1 MLDFLSTLRIFL
13 LAIGSLVLLC
23 SSVRAQT
30 APPMQSP
37 APTQSSAPAS
47 ISIKEEYHHHLVFE
61 NSYVRIYFVEIPAH
75 ESTLLHRHDFP
86 YISIPPGGADAVE
99 PPSGAAQQPAMRG
112 PRVGY
117 MAGGFS
123 HAVNNPSDR
132 PLRNVAIE
140 LLRPQGTVRNRCAEA
155 VRGQPHED
163 CVMPPPSSAGATSH
177 YPVFESDE
185 ILVEYWDLAPNVT
198 TPPWD
203 DRLDLLVAGLT
214 GVSITADSGIDSANA
229 VEGGLLWIPA
239 SSKPVFKTTP
249 ERGGH
254 FIVITFKDSK
264 PAQP

>member
-1 MLDFLSTLRIFL
+1 MSRSLAARRLLYFLTAFV
-13 LAIGSLVLLC
+13 SLSAGLV
-23 SSVRAQT
+23 AQT
-30 APPMQSP
+30 LVA
-37 APTQSSAPAS
+37 TQSSTPAS

-112 PRVGY
+112 IRVGY

-163 CVMPPPSSAGATSH
+163 CVMSPPSSAGATSH

-185 ILVEYWDLAPNVT
+185 ILIEYWDLAPNVT

-203 DRLDLLVAGLT
+203 NRLDILVAGLT
-214 GVSITADSGIDSANA
+214 GVSITSDSGINSADA
-229 VEGGLLWIPA
+229 VKGALLWIPA
-239 SSKPVFKTTP
+239 GSKPVFKTTP
-249 ERGGH
+249 ETGGD
-254 FIVITFKDSK
+254 FVVITFKDSK